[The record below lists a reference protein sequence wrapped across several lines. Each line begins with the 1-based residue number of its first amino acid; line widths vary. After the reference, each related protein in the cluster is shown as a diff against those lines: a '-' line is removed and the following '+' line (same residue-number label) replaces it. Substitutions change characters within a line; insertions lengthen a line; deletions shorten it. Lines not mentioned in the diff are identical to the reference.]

1 MTYTI
6 EVTVQDGRIPLSRA
20 RVAEIATH
28 VLRAE
33 RARDAVLSIT
43 FLSNRAIAAMN
54 ARHLGH
60 RGPTDVISFG
70 FAPSGAGAPVTGDI
84 YIAPDVARAHAQRFG
99 VPVREELARLVV
111 HGTLHV
117 LGRTHPEG
125 DARTR
130 SPMWRRQEQLL
141 SRVLATP
148 IGGRRT
154 GGRTRAGARARRAA
168 VPARSPGKDA

>member
-1 MTYTI
+1 MTYTV

-20 RVAEIATH
+20 RVAEIATR

-33 RARDAVLSIT
+33 GARDAVLSIT

-84 YIAPDVARAHAQRFG
+84 YIAPDVARAHAQQFG

-130 SPMWRRQEQLL
+130 SPMWQRQEELL
-141 SRVLATP
+141 SRMLATST
-148 IGGRRT
+148 GQRRT
-154 GGRTRAGARARRAA
+154 SGRTQAGQRARRGSATARAR
-168 VPARSPGKDA
+168 GKGA